1 MTGPETELVEVTV
14 NLRRASAT
22 FVDRLSREMRV
33 DVSESCRQIIDL
45 MLDEGDVG
53 TGGASG
59 TEETL
64 AALRD
69 RILARLAEQDG
80 PENSKVGAQPAW
92 TKRTIAI
99 ERKQFR
105 ALTVLAENNGRSTSR
120 TIRHLITGFMK
131 QSEMLSKANAE
142 SQSRKRSSRQ
152 PSRNGAARSEKARQG
167 VGAQRGVRRSP
178 LRWFLLFAL
187 LLGTV
192 AASGLFFVGEDLTS
206 ERAPR
211 IIASPTWAGRAA
223 AIVFDHHSHTRYSGG
238 SLSVPDLVDLARE
251 GGCDAL
257 AITDHADSGGNGP
270 SQAGNEASGAV
281 SNRQRRDF
289 REIRQRYR
297 DFLLFGGVEIAM
309 PSRSGRKHASVIV
322 TPTVEDEALPRLRD
336 TARSAIRAAVRTAA
350 RGTEDEVL
358 DKSFLD
364 LAASY
369 IRRGHKLV
377 MIDNHPSGKG
387 RAPRSDYDD
396 ILHWNAEEEIFIG
409 FAGASGHQNA
419 RGTGS
424 HRRAKEAIDH
434 WDPVVA
440 EIGGVWDRLLS
451 EGHQIWGAIAGS
463 DFHNSTLDEAPCAF
477 SRTHVAA
484 PDVSYDAVLQ
494 ALRAG
499 TFWAD
504 HGQILRGLSLS
515 AEIAGLGSPA
525 YPGSIVSL
533 GGQPTAVVARIS
545 LRRGPGSTGKA
556 LQAEF
561 IGNCKTGESELLS
574 VEPIMPGAATAILVV
589 EPKTAGADGKSCFI
603 RARIRLVVEDG
614 PDLMAYTNPI
624 RFELR

>member
-1 MTGPETELVEVTV
+1 MTGPETELVEVSV

-22 FVDRLSREMRV
+22 FVDRLSQEMGV

-45 MLDEGDVG
+45 MLNEGDVA

-59 TEETL
+59 TEESL

-69 RILARLAEQDG
+69 RILARLVEEDG
-80 PENSKVGAQPAW
+80 PENKKVRAQPAW
-92 TKRTIAI
+92 TKRTIAV

-105 ALTVLAENNGRSTSR
+105 ALTILAEDNGRSTSR
-120 TIRHLITGFMK
+120 TIRHLIAGFMERSD
-131 QSEMLSKANAE
+131 QLSKANAG
-142 SQSRKRSSRQ
+142 SQSRKRSSLQ
-152 PSRNGAARSEKARQG
+152 LSGDAAARSERARQG
-167 VGAQRGVRRSP
+167 MGARRAVSRSP

-187 LLGTV
+187 LLGAV
-192 AASGLFFVGEDLTS
+192 AASGLFFTAKDLTGVRS
-206 ERAPR
+206 PH
-211 IIASPTWAGRAA
+211 IVASPPWAGRAA
-223 AIVFDHHSHTRYSGG
+223 AIVFDHHSHTRYSDG
-238 SLSVPDLVDLARE
+238 SLSVPELVDLARE

-257 AITDHADSGGNGP
+257 AITDHSGSVGAGP
-270 SQAGNEASGAV
+270 SQVSNEATGAA

-297 DFLLFGGVEIAM
+297 DFILFGGVEITM
-309 PSRSGRKHASVIV
+309 PSHRGREHVSVIV
-322 TPTVEDEALPRLRD
+322 APTIEDEALPRLRD
-336 TARSAIRAAVRTAA
+336 AARSAIRASIKTAA
-350 RGTEDEVL
+350 HGAETGAL

-377 MIDNHPSGKG
+377 MIHNHPSRKD
-387 RAPRSDYDD
+387 RDPRNNHDD
-396 ILHWNAEEEIFIG
+396 ILRWNADEEIFIG
-409 FAGASGHQNA
+409 FAGASGHQN
-419 RGTGS
+419 GS
-424 HRRAKEAIDH
+424 TSGSGRRANATIDR

-463 DFHNSTLDEAPCAF
+463 DYHNSTLDKAPCAF

-494 ALRAG
+494 ALQAG

-504 HGQILRGLSLS
+504 HGRILRGLSLS
-515 AEIAGLGSPA
+515 AEIAGLRSPA

-533 GGQPTAVVARIS
+533 GGQATAVVTRIS
-545 LRRGPGSTGKA
+545 LRRGPGSTGKP

-561 IGNCKTGESELLS
+561 IGNCKTGQSELLS
-574 VEPIMPGAATAILVV
+574 AEPIEPGAATAILVV
-589 EPKTAGADGKSCFI
+589 EPKAAGADGKSCFI

-614 PDLMAYTNPI
+614 PDLMAYTNSI
-624 RFELR
+624 RFEL